1 MEFLPDQNKQS
12 GGILKTM
19 EESSFSELLNE
30 SLDIPSAGKKVT
42 GTVIRVESDEV
53 FIDFGFKSEGVVP
66 REEFDVKNGD
76 AEVQIGDEV
85 VVILENFNSQ
95 SGLPKLSKKK
105 AEIQDEF
112 QRINDINT
120 GNEKVTAKILQDV
133 KGGFIVDIGQKR
145 EVRAFLPGSQVDT
158 RPVRDYKKLIGQEI
172 EAKIINMTD
181 KGIVVSRRVLLEEL
195 RETRINELMSTLN
208 VGDTISGKIS
218 NTINSGAFVDLGGIE
233 GFIPFSEITWGRIKN
248 PNEVLSIGQQVSTKV
263 INIADGPKITL
274 SLKQT
279 NSDPWENVAQKY
291 ESGNTIK
298 GKVVSVKDFGVFVE
312 LEPGIEGLIHSS
324 EITWTKRFRHPK
336 EIVDEGSVV
345 EAVVLDV
352 DTEKKRISL
361 SLRQIEPSPWEI
373 FKDSNPPGKK
383 IKGTIRNITANGL
396 FVEVAEGLVG
406 LVRPDQISW
415 QGKEDPNQ
423 NYETGQ
429 EIEVSVINIDVNNQR
444 VALGIKQLTTDPWI
458 EANNSYKA
466 RESVVTAKVTAV
478 NDYGISVELE
488 NNIDGFIRMA
498 EYAQTGSR
506 DLIKQVKVGDEITCL
521 VMGFDKRKRQ
531 VNLSKKAYE
540 SFQEKQQVSNFNS
553 SQGDSNVTLG
563 DLFGKEF
570 TSSVESQKQ
579 ED

>member
-1 MEFLPDQNKQS
+1 M
-12 GGILKTM
+12 
-19 EESSFSELLNE
+19 
-30 SLDIPSAGKKVT
+30 
-42 GTVIRVESDEV
+42 
-53 FIDFGFKSEGVVP
+53 
-66 REEFDVKNGD
+66 
-76 AEVQIGDEV
+76 
-85 VVILENFNSQ
+85 
-95 SGLPKLSKKK
+95 
-105 AEIQDEF
+105 
-112 QRINDINT
+112 
-120 GNEKVTAKILQDV
+120 
-133 KGGFIVDIGQKR
+133 
-145 EVRAFLPGSQVDT
+145 
-158 RPVRDYKKLIGQEI
+158 
-172 EAKIINMTD
+172 
-181 KGIVVSRRVLLEEL
+181 
-195 RETRINELMSTLN
+195 
-208 VGDTISGKIS
+208 
-218 NTINSGAFVDLGGIE
+218 
-233 GFIPFSEITWGRIKN
+233 
-248 PNEVLSIGQQVSTKV
+248 
-263 INIADGPKITL
+263 
-274 SLKQT
+274 
-279 NSDPWENVAQKY
+279 AQKY

>member
-1 MEFLPDQNKQS
+1 
-12 GGILKTM
+12 M

-76 AEVQIGDEV
+76 SEVQIGDQV

-112 QRINDINT
+112 QRINDINA

-133 KGGFIVDIGQKR
+133 KGGFIVDIGQKT
-145 EVRAFLPGSQVDT
+145 EIRAFLPGSQVDI

-172 EAKIINMTD
+172 EARIINMTD

-195 RETRINELMSTLN
+195 RENRINELMSTLN
-208 VGDTISGKIS
+208 VGDTITGKIS

-248 PNEVLSIGQQVSTKV
+248 PNEVLSIGQEVSTKV

-279 NSDPWENVAQKY
+279 NLDPWENVAQKY
-291 ESGNTIK
+291 KSGNNVK

-324 EITWTKRFRHPK
+324 EITWTKKFRHPK

-383 IKGTIRNITANGL
+383 VKGTIRNITANGL

-423 NYETGQ
+423 NYKTGQ

-466 RESVVTAKVTAV
+466 RESVVTAKVTGV

-506 DLIKQVKVGDEITCL
+506 DLVKQVKVGDEISCL

-540 SFQEKQQVSNFNS
+540 SFQEKQQVNNFIS

-570 TSSVESQKQ
+570 KAPESEQNSEQ
-579 ED
+579 GTD

>member
-1 MEFLPDQNKQS
+1 
-12 GGILKTM
+12 M

-76 AEVQIGDEV
+76 SEVQIGDQV

-112 QRINDINT
+112 QRINDINA

-133 KGGFIVDIGQKR
+133 KGGFIVDIGQKT
-145 EVRAFLPGSQVDT
+145 EIRAFLPGSQVDI

-172 EAKIINMTD
+172 EARIINMTD

-195 RETRINELMSTLN
+195 RENRINELMSTLN
-208 VGDTISGKIS
+208 VGDTITGKIS

-248 PNEVLSIGQQVSTKV
+248 PNEVLSIGQEVSTKV

-279 NSDPWENVAQKY
+279 NLDPWENVAQKY
-291 ESGNTIK
+291 KSGNNVK

-324 EITWTKRFRHPK
+324 EITWTKKFRHPK

-383 IKGTIRNITANGL
+383 VKGTIRNITANGL

-423 NYETGQ
+423 NYKTGQ

-466 RESVVTAKVTAV
+466 RESVVTAKVTGV

-506 DLIKQVKVGDEITCL
+506 DLVKQVKVGDEITCL

-540 SFQEKQQVSNFNS
+540 SFQEKQQYQISMRRRWR
-553 SQGDSNVTLG
+553 
-563 DLFGKEF
+563 
-570 TSSVESQKQ
+570 
-579 ED
+579 